1 MVSIQVQDDVA
12 TALAERARQIG
23 LSVGELLSLVAG
35 YNSHVSTEPPTGA
48 QLEAL
53 LRTEAATHPA
63 STSPTGKFS
72 RDELYRDHD

>member
-12 TALAERARQIG
+12 AALAERAEQIG

-35 YNSHVSTEPPTGA
+35 YNSGLPKGGPTGA

-53 LRTEAATHPA
+53 LRAESALHSSTA
-63 STSPTGKFS
+63 SPSGTFN
-72 RDELYRDHD
+72 RAELYRDHD